1 MNTLI
6 VINHPYENSF
16 CRAILEAAKT
26 GAAQRGSVDVI
37 DLDADGFNPV
47 MSRDDLAAF
56 VKRTGAIDP
65 QAKNYIERLKAADA
79 LIMIFPIW
87 WELMPALTKGFID
100 KVIFP
105 GETYD
110 HTDSPFVF
118 KTRLTGLKSVRIVT
132 TMNTPALAYRFLF
145 GNAIQRALVR
155 GTFKKTGVK
164 NATWRNLAGVKSA
177 SDEQRKKWLEQVR
190 TDASAPL

>member
-26 GAAQRGSVDVI
+26 GAAQRGSVDII

-47 MSRDDLAAF
+47 MSRDELAAF
-56 VKRTGAIDP
+56 VKKTGAIDP

-100 KVIFP
+100 KVI
-105 GETYD
+105 
-110 HTDSPFVF
+110 
-118 KTRLTGLKSVRIVT
+118 LSVSLGPHSFRT
-132 TMNTPALAYRFLF
+132 T
-145 GNAIQRALVR
+145 
-155 GTFKKTGVK
+155 
-164 NATWRNLAGVKSA
+164 
-177 SDEQRKKWLEQVR
+177 
-190 TDASAPL
+190 